1 MHSSYLMLLCF
12 THMRIKHKKDKKKKI
27 KKEPS
32 YEELYRRSST
42 PDSEKTIIK
51 HYTHPSVKI
60 MNT

>member
-12 THMRIKHKKDKKKKI
+12 TQMRMKHKKKKKI

-42 PDSEKTIIK
+42 PDSDKTIIN

>member
-12 THMRIKHKKDKKKKI
+12 TQMRIKRMKEKKKKI

-32 YEELYRRSST
+32 NEELYRRSST
-42 PDSEKTIIK
+42 PDSDKTIIK

>member
-12 THMRIKHKKDKKKKI
+12 TQMRIKQKKTIKKI
-27 KKEPS
+27 KKESS
-32 YEELYRRSST
+32 YEDLYRRSST

-60 MNT
+60 MNR